1 MVPPAVTLWV
11 GFVVV
16 VRMVG
21 KVGTDAETPNSFTVR
36 AGWTW
41 EPELSLRTERN
52 LENQRELLGIEDK
65 TKAEDH

>member
-1 MVPPAVTLWV
+1 
-11 GFVVV
+11 
-16 VRMVG
+16 MVG

-41 EPELSLRTERN
+41 EPELSLRTEGN

>member
-1 MVPPAVTLWV
+1 M
-11 GFVVV
+11 VV

-21 KVGTDAETPNSFTVR
+21 KVGTDAETLNSFTVR

-41 EPELSLRTERN
+41 EPELSLQTERN
-52 LENQRELLGIEDK
+52 LENQRELLGIDDK